1 MKPFFL
7 ILLNFI
13 ENPFEPINVG
23 FIVNNGNGLNPLLQ
37 NLTMAIHPPT
47 LYLGYIGF
55 TVPFAFAIAAL
66 ITKQLDSI
74 IVAQQCKNRGKKS

>member
-1 MKPFFL
+1 MLVLVLVQSFFL
-7 ILLNFI
+7 VLLNFI
-13 ENPFEPINVG
+13 ENPFEPINVD

-55 TVPFAFAIAAL
+55 TVPFAFAIGAL
-66 ITKQLDSI
+66 ITKKLDSI
-74 IVAQQCKNRGKKS
+74 VWIKK